1 MANDKEQA
9 FSILRQLTEAS
20 RETRLTV
27 MAGIGLDRHAAYAAV
42 DFLDLK
48 PAVASKPEG
57 EATR

>member
-1 MANDKEQA
+1 MAYDKEQA

-27 MAGIGLDRHAAYAAV
+27 MAGLGLERRAAYAAA

-48 PAVASKPEG
+48 PAVATNSEG
-57 EATR
+57 EASR